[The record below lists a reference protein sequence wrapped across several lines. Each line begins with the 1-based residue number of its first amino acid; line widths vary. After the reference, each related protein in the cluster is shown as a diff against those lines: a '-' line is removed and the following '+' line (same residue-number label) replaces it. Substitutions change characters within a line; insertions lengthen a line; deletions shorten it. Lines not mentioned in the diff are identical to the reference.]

1 MIVCC
6 GEALIDMLPRTSKE
20 GAAVYQPFNG
30 GSIFNTAIA
39 LGRLGIITGFFSGIS
54 TDFFGDSL
62 IAGLK
67 ASNVDLK
74 YAKIWDKPTTLA
86 FVKLDNGQARY
97 SFYDDNSAG
106 RMLTTKDLPKLSADV
121 NALHFG
127 SISLIPEPGATTLE
141 DLMEREEKDRVIC
154 LDPNIRSNIIKDR
167 SQYLERMGRLIS
179 MCDILKI
186 SDEDVT
192 WITGKTELGAAA
204 RKWLN
209 AGAKVV
215 VITRGENGVEAF
227 TKGFSIKVPS
237 VNVKVVD
244 TVGAG
249 DTFTAGFLASLQRA
263 GKLNKAAISYLD
275 ETSLRNAVNYA
286 ARAAAITVS
295 RAGANPPWVHELQS

>member
-6 GEALIDMLPRTSKE
+6 GEALIDMLPRTSRE
-20 GAAVYQPFNG
+20 GAPVYQPFNG
-30 GSIFNTAIA
+30 GSIFNTAVA
-39 LGRLGIITGFFSGIS
+39 LGRLGIITGFFSGLS

-62 IAGLK
+62 KAGLQ

-74 YAKIWDKPTTLA
+74 YAKFWDKPSTLA
-86 FVKLDNGQARY
+86 FVKLENGQARY
-97 SFYDDNSAG
+97 SFYDENSAG
-106 RMLTTKDLPKLSADV
+106 RMLTKKDLPKLSSDV

-127 SISLIPEPGATTLE
+127 SISLIHEPGASTLE
-141 DLMEREEKDRVIC
+141 ALMMREGTDRVIC
-154 LDPNIRSNIIKDR
+154 LDPNIRENLIKDR
-167 SQYLERMGRLIS
+167 REYLARIGRLVS

-192 WITGKTELGAAA
+192 WITGKTDLASAA

-215 VITRGENGVEAF
+215 VITRGENGIEAF
-227 TKGFSIKVPS
+227 TKGLSIKLPS
-237 VNVKVVD
+237 VNVKVAD

-263 GKLNKAAISYLD
+263 GKLNKASVAYLD
-275 ETSLRNAVNYA
+275 EPALRNAVAYA

-295 RAGANPPWVHELQS
+295 RAGANPPWLHELQN

>member
-6 GEALIDMLPRTSKE
+6 GEALIDMLPRTSKD

-30 GSIFNTAIA
+30 GSIYNTAIA

-54 TDFFGDSL
+54 TDLFGDSL
-62 IAGLK
+62 KAGLT

-74 YAKIWDKPTTLA
+74 YAKIWDRPSTLA
-86 FVKLDNGQARY
+86 FVTLDSGQARY
-97 SFYDDNSAG
+97 SFFDENSAG
-106 RMLTTKDLPKLSADV
+106 RMLTRTDLPKLSSDV

-127 SISLIPEPGATTLE
+127 SISLISEPGASTLE
-141 DLMEREEKDRVIC
+141 FLMEREANGRVIS
-154 LDPNIRSNIIKDR
+154 LDPNIRPNMIKDR
-167 SQYLERMGRLIS
+167 SHYLTRINRMIAL
-179 MCDILKI
+179 CDILKI
-186 SDEDVT
+186 SDEDVM
-192 WITGKTELGAAA
+192 WITGKTELAAAA

-227 TKGFSIKVPS
+227 TKGLSIKQPS

-263 GKLNKAAISYLD
+263 GKLTKAAVSYLD
-275 ETSLRNAVNYA
+275 ETSLRNATSYA
-286 ARAAAITVS
+286 ARAAAVTVS

>member
-141 DLMEREEKDRVIC
+141 ELMEREEKDRVIC

-227 TKGFSIKVPS
+227 TKGISIKVPS
-237 VNVKVVD
+237 INVKVVD

>member
-20 GAAVYQPFNG
+20 GAAVYQPLNG

-39 LGRLGIITGFFSGIS
+39 LGRLGIITGFFSGLS
-54 TDFFGDSL
+54 TDFFGESL
-62 IAGLK
+62 AAGLK

-74 YAKIWDKPTTLA
+74 YAKIWDRPSTLA

-97 SFYDDNSAG
+97 SFFDENSAG
-106 RMLTTKDLPKLSADV
+106 RMLTTKELPKLAADV

-127 SISLIPEPGATTLE
+127 SFSLVPEPGASTME
-141 DLMEREEKDRVIC
+141 ALMAREAERRVIC
-154 LDPNIRSNIIKDR
+154 LDPNVRETLIKDR
-167 SQYLERMGRLIS
+167 REYLERINRLIA

-186 SDEDVT
+186 SDEDIT
-192 WITGKTELGAAA
+192 WITGRTDLAVAA

-215 VITRGENGVEAF
+215 VITRGENGVEVF
-227 TKGFSIKVPS
+227 TKGLSFKQPS

-249 DTFTAGFLASLQRA
+249 DTFTAGFLASLQKA
-263 GKLNKAAISYLD
+263 GKLNKAAVSYLD
-275 ETSLRNAVNYA
+275 ETSLRNAVSYA
-286 ARAAAITVS
+286 ARAAAVTVS
-295 RAGANPPWVHELQS
+295 RAGANPPWLHEMQN

>member
-20 GAAVYQPFNG
+20 GAAVYQPLNG

-39 LGRLGIITGFFSGIS
+39 LGRLGIITGFFSGLS
-54 TDFFGDSL
+54 TDFFGESL
-62 IAGLK
+62 VAGLK

-74 YAKIWDKPTTLA
+74 YTKIWDKPSTLA

-97 SFYDDNSAG
+97 SFFDENSAS
-106 RMLTTKDLPKLSADV
+106 RMLTTKDLPKLAADV

-127 SISLIPEPGATTLE
+127 SISLIPEPGASTLE
-141 DLMEREEKDRVIC
+141 ALMAREAEKRVIC
-154 LDPNIRSNIIKDR
+154 LDPNIRANVIKDR
-167 SQYLERMGRLIS
+167 REYLERINRLIA

-186 SDEDVT
+186 SDEDIT
-192 WITGKTELGAAA
+192 WITGKTDLAVAA

-215 VITRGENGVEAF
+215 VITRGENGVEVF
-227 TKGFSIKVPS
+227 TKGLSFKQPS
-237 VNVKVVD
+237 VSVKVVD

-249 DTFTAGFLASLQRA
+249 DTFTAGFLASLQKA
-263 GKLNKAAISYLD
+263 GKLNKAAVSYLD
-275 ETSLRNAVNYA
+275 EASLRNAVTYA
-286 ARAAAITVS
+286 ARAAAVTVS
-295 RAGANPPWVHELQS
+295 RAGANPPWLHELQN